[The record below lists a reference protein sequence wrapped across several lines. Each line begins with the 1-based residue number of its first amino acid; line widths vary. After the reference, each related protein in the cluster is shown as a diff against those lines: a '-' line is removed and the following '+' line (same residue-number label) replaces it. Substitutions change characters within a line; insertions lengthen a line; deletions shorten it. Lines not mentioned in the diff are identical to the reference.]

1 MTTLQFPTH
10 LPADLLVELGEL
22 TGIRWNSWELE
33 PIICEAVR
41 RYMHPPAVAAQEQ
54 TSTASG
60 AGYQWKQVYLPD
72 GTRLRASFGGT
83 PYFATVT
90 GTEIKS
96 GDLALTPS
104 GFANLQGSGNR
115 NAWKAVWLRFPG
127 NEQWVL
133 ADVCRTKQKAAI
145 ARLFAGADYVGA
157 DPPAKPPKPPTSP
170 KPPKPASPA
179 KAASASKPAKRPV
192 RPQRPAGPAVAPA
205 AQTAQPTPA
214 AGQTPAAQNAKQHK
228 LRKRG
233 RRGKRRHAHGVAPA
247 PVV

>member
-145 ARLFAGADYVGA
+145 ARLFAGADYVAA
-157 DPPAKPPKPPTSP
+157 DPPAKAARPTT
-170 KPPKPASPA
+170 
-179 KAASASKPAKRPV
+179 AATAAKPAKRPV
-192 RPQRPAGPAVAPA
+192 GPQRAGPTVAPA
-205 AQTAQPTPA
+205 AQTAQPTPT
-214 AGQTPAAQNAKQHK
+214 AGQTPAAQNGK

-233 RRGKRRHAHGVAPA
+233 RRGKRRHPHGAAPA
-247 PVV
+247 PAV